1 MGKIELKE
9 IVKAVEGGQ
18 YEHARNLFDKLRE
31 EPHEAQFAA
40 YLRALT
46 HFQLGQIPDAL
57 VLFSHA
63 TKIECLTS
71 GG

>member
-46 HFQLGQIPDAL
+46 HFQLGQISDAL
-57 VLFSHA
+57 VFFLAQPKSNA
-63 TKIECLTS
+63 LTT